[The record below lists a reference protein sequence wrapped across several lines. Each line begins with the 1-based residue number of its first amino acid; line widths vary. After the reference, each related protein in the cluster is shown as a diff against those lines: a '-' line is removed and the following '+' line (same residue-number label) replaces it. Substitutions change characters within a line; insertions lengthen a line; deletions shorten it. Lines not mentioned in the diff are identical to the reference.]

1 MKKTAIGDIMISSN
15 EKKVV
20 LALKKLKK
28 ASVKEIA
35 KETNLKEDAVNK
47 AVYYLT
53 TKGIVS
59 VEKKVDR
66 VLFLGEEGKK
76 YAKIG
81 LPEKRAA
88 EYIKSGINTIKE
100 LREKLG
106 EEFNIAIA
114 WLRKKGFAEIKNG
127 KIELKD
133 YKETP
138 DEKLL
143 KILAE
148 RELRESELDDELKN
162 ALKLLKKRGDVLR
175 LKEISEIFVE
185 LTEKGKELKV
195 DVEEEVGIL
204 TPEMLRSGE
213 WRKVK
218 FRRYDVKVKVKPSFP
233 AKLHPLRR
241 LIDEIRE
248 VFLQMGFEEI
258 RGPLV
263 ESSFWNFDALFV
275 PQDHPAR
282 EMQDTFYVDLKFD
295 LPEKEIVERVR
306 NVHENGE
313 LANSV
318 GWRYKWKEEIAK
330 QGLLRT
336 HTTATTIRY
345 LAKIGNREA
354 KVFSIGR
361 VFRKEKITFKH
372 LPEFH
377 QCEGIVVGKVTFR
390 DLLGILKEFYKKMGF
405 EKIRFR
411 PSYFPY
417 TEPSLEVD
425 VYFEEKDTWLE
436 LGGAGIFRPEVT
448 KPFGIEMPVLAWGL
462 GLERLAML
470 KYGLNDIRLLYMS
483 DIDWL
488 KRAPLI

>member
-1 MKKTAIGDIMISSN
+1 MISSN

-20 LALKKLKK
+20 LALKKLKR
-28 ASVKEIA
+28 ASIKELA

-47 AVYYLT
+47 AVYYLI
-53 TKGIVS
+53 TKGLVS

-66 VLFLGEEGKK
+66 IISLGEEGKR
-76 YAKIG
+76 YVKIG
-81 LPEKRAA
+81 LPENRALK
-88 EYIKSGINTIKE
+88 YIKSGLNTIKE
-100 LREKLG
+100 LKEKLG
-106 EEFNIAIA
+106 DEFNIAVA

-127 KIELKD
+127 RIEIKG
-133 YKETP
+133 YRETP

-143 KILAE
+143 KMLSE
-148 RELRESELDDELKN
+148 RDLKESELTEELRD
-162 ALKLLKKRGDVLR
+162 ALKMLKKRGDVVR
-175 LKEISEIFVE
+175 LKEVSELFVE
-185 LTEKGKELKV
+185 LTEKGKKIKV
-195 DVEEEVGIL
+195 EAEEEIGIL
-204 TPEMLRSGE
+204 TPEILRSGL
-213 WRKVK
+213 WRKAK
-218 FRRYDVKVKVKPSFP
+218 FRRYDVKAKVKPLYP

-241 LIDEIRE
+241 LIEEIRE

-258 RGPLV
+258 RGPLI
-263 ESSFWNFDALFV
+263 ESGFWNFDALFV

-282 EMQDTFYVDLKFD
+282 EMQDTFYIDAEFD
-295 LPEKEIVERVR
+295 LPEKEIIERVK
-306 NVHENGE
+306 NVHESGE
-313 LANSV
+313 LANSI
-318 GWRYKWKEEIAK
+318 GWRYKWKESVAR

-425 VYFEEKDTWLE
+425 VYFEEKETWLE

-448 KPFGIEMPVLAWGL
+448 KPFGIDMPVLAWGL

-470 KYGLNDIRLLYMS
+470 KYGLNDIRQLYMS

-488 KRAPLI
+488 KKAPLI